1 MTIGGQK
8 IRNLL
13 SQSDSFTLKID
24 FVICCLQEMGAMSFL
39 RAERILNSYLGKN
52 KLTKREVYPTLYS
65 LMQSTLQR
73 TSKNK
78 LLSEMT
84 NFDSCNIDSYQ
95 KDIFYNP
102 GAVFSKIEELFSNLY
117 GVMTLEI
124 LSSLEG
130 LRDLLSGNLND
141 LKFVNKEMNEEFTF
155 LTERISP
162 WDKEQSL
169 TVIQHHWH

>member
-1 MTIGGQK
+1 
-8 IRNLL
+8 
-13 SQSDSFTLKID
+13 
-24 FVICCLQEMGAMSFL
+24 
-39 RAERILNSYLGKN
+39 
-52 KLTKREVYPTLYS
+52 
-65 LMQSTLQR
+65 
-73 TSKNK
+73 
-78 LLSEMT
+78 MT

-102 GAVFSKIEELFSNLY
+102 GAVFSKIEELFTNLY